1 MPIVRGGTDAIAIPE
16 AKVQTASL
24 QYRKRV
30 IPGARH
36 VILGA
41 TRAGV
46 PWPRGGPA
54 DAGAVAC
61 RVRERLSSRR
71 VSPCRGAA
79 PRLPQGNAAP
89 ARLA

>member
-36 VILGA
+36 VILG
-41 TRAGV
+41 
-46 PWPRGGPA
+46 PA
-54 DAGAVAC
+54 
-61 RVRERLSSRR
+61 LPISSR
-71 VSPCRGAA
+71 GAIA
-79 PRLPQGNAAP
+79 QHQEPP
-89 ARLA
+89 